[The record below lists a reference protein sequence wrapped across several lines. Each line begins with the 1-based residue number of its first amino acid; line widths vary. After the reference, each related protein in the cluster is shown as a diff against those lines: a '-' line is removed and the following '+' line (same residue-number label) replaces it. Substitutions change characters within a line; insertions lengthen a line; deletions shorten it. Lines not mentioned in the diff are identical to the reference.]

1 MRTGLAVL
9 LGAALACAKA
19 EPPPPPPP
27 PAVDTVAVTQAV
39 ADLWTRFATAD
50 TAGNVDAILGMFA
63 ENVRL
68 DVQGFPPILGRAA
81 FDSVARPMFAAR
93 KFTDLTINANT
104 TVVVS
109 NDLALQG
116 GTYTETYIEK
126 KKTSTEFGRFASSI
140 ARGADGQW
148 RIGYWMAIIDSTV
161 GRK

>member
-1 MRTGLAVL
+1 
-9 LGAALACAKA
+9 
-19 EPPPPPPP
+19 
-27 PAVDTVAVTQAV
+27 VDTVAVTQAV
-39 ADLWTRFATAD
+39 GDLWTRFVTAD
-50 TAGNVDAILGMFA
+50 TAGNVDAFLGLFA
-63 ENVRL
+63 EDVRL
-68 DVQGFPPILGRAA
+68 DVQGFPPIIGKAA

-93 KFTDLTINANT
+93 KFTDLTVNANT

-126 KKTSTEFGRFASSI
+126 KKTSTEFGRYASSI

-148 RIGYWMAIIDSTV
+148 RISYWMAIIDSTV